1 MRRLAILAL
10 LLLAATARCAA
21 ADVHAQLTSIGRQC
35 AAYGINGTP
44 QAAPIDSLLRLQP
57 RKVSRAALL
66 KAVFSVMA
74 SLNRNQQFGQCVRL
88 GSAVVPQLSD
98 GNSSKEELQYYIYML
113 DELGA
118 ACSST
123 GLLSELCD
131 TYNRAMGI
139 AKAHGM
145 EAEEAILLNNLGTM
159 YSGQGDH
166 RKAESCLRLAIK
178 INEAAGNRER
188 LMVNYN
194 NLSGDMVARG
204 LLDKG
209 LELAFLALHQL
220 DGMHRP
226 DLEMLMRRNIASIYR
241 KQGQPQMALE
251 MAMKI
256 ADNQQRHGQ
265 QMYLSDTYR
274 LMGEIYADM
283 GQTGKAR
290 GYYEKALAVN
300 GGATTVEQRAVLLG
314 SLADACASQH
324 DYQAAYAAMKQRAAL
339 RDSVAAAEN
348 TGRTHVI
355 ENLYA
360 SEQTLLH
367 SIDTLRTW
375 RAALLWALT
384 LVLVLA
390 AAAIYF
396 IIRATRIRVH
406 QKFAQMQKAANS
418 DRQTMRQMR
427 EQHAAEVARL
437 NQRIAKLDDEARH
450 NASAEMTRSI
460 AAMHNSE
467 YIGELNNQLKATM
480 LKLNPKNT
488 EARATVRSV
497 LALIANYES
506 GYTAE
511 EFRKIFDKVYPSFF
525 DNLFDR
531 VGELT
536 PKEMRLCAFIR
547 LGLST
552 KSIADITFRE
562 VRSVESARNRLRK
575 KFGLQQQD
583 SLVTFLHQF

>member
-1 MRRLAILAL
+1 MIRRFVILAL

-21 ADVHAQLTSIGRQC
+21 VDVHAQLTSIGRQC
-35 AAYGINGTP
+35 AACGIKGSP
-44 QAAPIDSLLRLQP
+44 QAAPVDSLLRLQP

-66 KAVFSVMA
+66 KAVFGVMA
-74 SLNRNQQFGQCVRL
+74 NLNRSQKFSQCVQF

-98 GNSSKEELQYYIYML
+98 GNGSKEELQYYIYML

-145 EAEEAILLNNLGTM
+145 EAEEAILLNNLGIM

-166 RKAESCLRLAIK
+166 RKAESCLRHAIK
-178 INEAAGNRER
+178 INEAAGDRER

-194 NLSGDMVARG
+194 NLSGDMVAQG

-220 DGMHRP
+220 DGLRQP

-241 KQGQPQMALE
+241 KQGQPQMALG

-256 ADNQQRHGQ
+256 ADYQQRHGQ
-265 QMYLSDTYR
+265 RMYLGDTYR
-274 LMGEIYADM
+274 LIGAIYADM
-283 GQTGKAR
+283 GQAGKAR
-290 GYYEKALAVN
+290 DYYEKALAVN
-300 GGATTVEQRAVLLG
+300 GGAAVEQRIVLLG
-314 SLADACASQH
+314 ALADACASQH
-324 DYQAAYAAMKQRAAL
+324 DYQAAHAAMKQRSVL

-348 TGRTHVI
+348 AGRTRVI

-360 SEQTLLH
+360 SEQSLLH
-367 SIDTLRTW
+367 SIDALRTW
-375 RAALLWALT
+375 RAALLWALALT
-384 LVLVLA
+384 VVA
-390 AAAIYF
+390 AMATIYF

-418 DRQTMRQMR
+418 DSQLMRQMR
-427 EQHAAEVARL
+427 EQHAAEVEQL
-437 NQRIAKLDDEARH
+437 NQRIVQVEDEARH
-450 NASAEMTRSI
+450 TAAAEMTRSI

-467 YIGELNNQLKATM
+467 YIGELNSQLKATL

-488 EARATVRSV
+488 EARAKVRSV
-497 LALIANYES
+497 LALIASYES

-511 EFRKIFDKVYPSFF
+511 EFREIFDKVYPSFF